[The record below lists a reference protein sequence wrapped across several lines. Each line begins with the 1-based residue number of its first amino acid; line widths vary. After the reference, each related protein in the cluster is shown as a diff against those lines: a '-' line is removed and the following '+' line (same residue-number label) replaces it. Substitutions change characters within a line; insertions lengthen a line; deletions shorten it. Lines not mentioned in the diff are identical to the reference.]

1 MTESAELK
9 PIVPKFITSK
19 ITDKKLN
26 RDNYLQQREIVEINL
41 TGRGKTSHMYID
53 PFGSKMNE

>member
-1 MTESAELK
+1 MTKSAELK

-41 TGRGKTSHMYID
+41 TGHGKTSHMYMD